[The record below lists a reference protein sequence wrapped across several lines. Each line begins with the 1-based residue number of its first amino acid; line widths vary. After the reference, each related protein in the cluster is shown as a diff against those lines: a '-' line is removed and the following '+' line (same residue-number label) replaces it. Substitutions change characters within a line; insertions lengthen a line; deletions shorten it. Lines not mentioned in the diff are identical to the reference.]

1 MKILLIVYDN
11 GSHIPFFPQGI
22 AYLTAA
28 LQERGHA
35 VSIWMQDIH
44 HWPEDRLTKTIND
57 GGYDL
62 VGLGFVAGYWQ
73 YRKAKKIAE
82 AVNVSENRN
91 YFKFVLGG
99 HGPAAAPEYF
109 MNLLEADAVFVGE
122 ADRTLP
128 AYIDGDMWPMVNIL
142 TASDNIIDANMWG
155 AVDPDA
161 TPWPAYDMFPIEAYR
176 LIRWPTS
183 TPEDFCMPI
192 LSGRGCPY
200 KCTFCYRMQD
210 GHFKPRDPEHVIEE
224 MLFLHDGYGINHFQ
238 FSDELFMSSKKRVFE
253 FCDAILSHDVA
264 GQIPGF
270 KWDCNGRL
278 NHAGFKTLQIMKRA
292 GCEYV
297 NYGIEAI
304 DNGVLKNIKKGLQ
317 VETIFFGV
325 NNTLEAGLT
334 PGLNLIWGS
343 PGDDLDTL
351 KRAEEFLLRYD
362 TCRELRTIRP
372 VTPYPGSRMYYD
384 AINDGLLDGPEGFYE
399 RLHKNSDLLTINFTG
414 LADDEFHAWLATTN
428 RHLIRNYYNKKCWQA
443 EESAR
448 ALYSGENEDFRGFRG
463 V

>member
-28 LQERGHA
+28 LQEKGHQ
-35 VSIWMQDIH
+35 VSIWMQDMH
-44 HWPEDRLTKTIND
+44 HKPETYLIELLSG

-82 AVNVSENRN
+82 AVNKSTYRSA
-91 YFKFVLGG
+91 FKFVLGG

-109 MNLLEADAVFVGE
+109 MDLLEADAVFVGE
-122 ADRTLP
+122 ADKTLP
-128 AYIDGDMWPMVNIL
+128 AYADGKL
-142 TASDNIIDANMWG
+142 TASDNIFDATMWG

-253 FCDAILSHDVA
+253 FCDAILAHDVA
-264 GQIPGF
+264 SQIPGF

-278 NHAGFKTLQIMKRA
+278 NHAGFKTLKLMKRA

-304 DNGVLKNIKKGLQ
+304 DNGVLKNIKKGLMVQ
-317 VETIFFGV
+317 AIHEGV
-325 NNTLEAGLT
+325 NNTLEAGLV

-362 TCRELRTIRP
+362 TCKELRTIRP
-372 VTPYPGSRMYYD
+372 VTPYPGSQMYYD
-384 AINDGLLDGPEGFYE
+384 AINDGLIEGPEDFYE
-399 RLHKNSDLLTINFTG
+399 YHHVNSDLLTINQTG
-414 LADDEFHAWLATTN
+414 LADDEFHAALSKAN
-428 RHLIRNYYNKKCWQA
+428 RRLIRNYYNKKCWQA

-448 ALYSGENEDFRGFRG
+448 ELYSGENDFRGFRE